1 MAYSI
6 DRMPERISIGRETET
21 GVTDVMID
29 CGAWV
34 MKWPGMALHAI
45 HTPEGGA
52 PYILQTET
60 DGGVL
65 VWHVTDADTA
75 TPGTGRMEIVGETD
89 GQRKVSAMVKV
100 YVAARM
106 GGTVGHPPEA
116 AQPWVDR
123 VVEAAGRITGMQ
135 VQATTLDAGSSATAA
150 WDGEQGLLTIGVP
163 KGKDGKDGADGKDA
177 VVDATL
183 TKSGQAADA
192 KVTGDAVGQLK
203 DDKLDKTATAA
214 DASKL
219 GGQQPSYYAT
229 AESVSN
235 ISYNNAGAHN
245 SIYRGKNLGSAVT
258 AAQWEEIGAGTF
270 GDMFV
275 GDYWYINSIYWRIGG
290 FNYWYNYGDTACNKP
305 HVLIVPD
312 QNLLKEGN
320 TAHWMNATDTTS
332 GAYVG
337 SDFYTGNN
345 GNTGKAQCRSMAQS
359 AFGSAHI
366 LTHREYLQN
375 AVTNGYES
383 GGAWYDS
390 DVEIMNEK
398 MVYGCEIFS
407 NQTSGTNIP
416 AKYTIDNAQIP
427 LFALDHSRICN
438 RAYWWLRDVVSGSYF
453 AYVGGGGD
461 ACSYGASAS
470 WVGVRPAFA
479 ICA

>member
-1 MAYSI
+1 MSGILNIRDPNTGKFTPVTAI
-6 DRMPERISIGRETET
+6 AGVGVPAKGTTGQILTKISDADYDTQWKENDASKLG
-21 GVTDVMID
+21 G
-29 CGAWV
+29 
-34 MKWPGMALHAI
+34 K
-45 HTPEGGA
+45 TPEE
-52 PYILQTET
+52 Y
-60 DGGVL
+60 
-65 VWHVTDADTA
+65 
-75 TPGTGRMEIVGETD
+75 
-89 GQRKVSAMVKV
+89 
-100 YVAARM
+100 
-106 GGTVGHPPEA
+106 
-116 AQPWVDR
+116 
-123 VVEAAGRITGMQ
+123 
-135 VQATTLDAGSSATAA
+135 ATA
-150 WDGEQGLLTIGVP
+150 EEV
-163 KGKDGKDGADGKDA
+163 
-177 VVDATL
+177 
-183 TKSGQAADA
+183 S
-192 KVTGDAVGQLK
+192 QLK

-290 FNYWYNYGDTACNKP
+290 FNYWYNYGDTACSKP

-312 QNLLKEGN
+312 QNLLNADGS
-320 TAHWMNATDTTS
+320 TTHWMNATGTTS

-438 RAYWWLRDVVSGSYF
+438 RALWWLRDVVSGSAF
-453 AYVGGGGD
+453 AFVDFSGVASYV
-461 ACSYGASAS
+461 GASAP